1 MNIRQPVRAGS
12 FYEDAAPTCRHHAVK
27 LVESAHVPADLPE
40 KLYGGLVPHAGWDY
54 SGKLSAL
61 TFKSLLDGRGPVTL
75 VLFGADHVGTARKGE
90 VFDSGVWQTPIGQV
104 QVDDVMAKALLDGN
118 DLLRA
123 NPAAHLR
130 EHSIEVQIPIIQVLC
145 PDARIVP
152 IEVPPEEVA
161 VQIGHAVGKRLA
173 ELYPDAI
180 VVGSTD
186 LTHHGGHFPSPG
198 GHGQEGVHWSRENDQ
213 RMLGLIKKMDA
224 NAVII
229 EAQARGN
236 ACGAGAIA
244 ATIAAC
250 MEMGATQGILLQYT
264 NSYEVS
270 HAMFPQE
277 TDDTTVGYASV
288 AFA

>member
-1 MNIRQPVRAGS
+1 M
-12 FYEDAAPTCRHHAVK
+12 K
-27 LVESAHVPADLPE
+27 LVESAQVPDNLPE

-61 TFKSLLDGRGPVTL
+61 TFKSLLAARGPVTL

-104 QVDDVMAKALLDGN
+104 QVDDEVAKALLDHN

-123 NPAAHLR
+123 NPAAHSR
-130 EHSIEVQIPIIQVLC
+130 EHSIEVQVPIIQVLC
-145 PDARIVP
+145 PEARIVP

-161 VQIGHAVGKRLA
+161 VQIGQTVGRRLA

-198 GHGQEGVHWSRENDQ
+198 GHGEKGVHWSRENDQ
-213 RMLGLIKKMDA
+213 RMLGLIKRMDA
-224 NAVII
+224 KSVIL
-229 EAQARGN
+229 EAQTRGN

-250 MEMGATQGILLQYT
+250 REMGATKGIILQYT

-270 HAMFPQE
+270 HAMYPQE
-277 TDDTTVGYASV
+277 TDETTVGYASV